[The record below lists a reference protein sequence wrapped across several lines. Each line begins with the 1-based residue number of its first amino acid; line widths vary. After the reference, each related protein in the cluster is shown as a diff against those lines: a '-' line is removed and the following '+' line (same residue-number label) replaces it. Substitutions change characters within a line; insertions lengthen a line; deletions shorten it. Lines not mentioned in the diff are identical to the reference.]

1 MKEAQPAASATSIRK
16 PRFKKEYA
24 AQAYKLC
31 LLGATDAELAKFFDI
46 TQDTLARWKKNHEE
60 FGRQITKGKKAADM
74 EVALSLYNAS
84 IDRIITTR
92 QPIKCKEVYYDDNGK
107 RVEKERV
114 EVVAVEKHI
123 PADFRSQQFWLKNRN
138 PSQWSDKADDTP
150 ETQQDIIL
158 DLGSGRNPD
167 ADETAG

>member
-1 MKEAQPAASATSIRK
+1 MKEAQTTASATRLRK
-16 PRFKKEYA
+16 PRFKKEYTQ
-24 AQAYKLC
+24 QAYKLC
-31 LLGATDAELAKFFDI
+31 LLGATDSELAKFFDV
-46 TQDTLARWKKNHEE
+46 TPEVLTRWKKNHEE

-74 EVALSLYNAS
+74 EVALSLYQAS
-84 IDRIITTR
+84 IDRIVTTK

-138 PSQWSDKADDTP
+138 PNQWNDKGDDSAEP
-150 ETQQDIIL
+150 QHDIIL
-158 DLGSGRNPD
+158 DLGNGHNP
-167 ADETAG
+167 ETP